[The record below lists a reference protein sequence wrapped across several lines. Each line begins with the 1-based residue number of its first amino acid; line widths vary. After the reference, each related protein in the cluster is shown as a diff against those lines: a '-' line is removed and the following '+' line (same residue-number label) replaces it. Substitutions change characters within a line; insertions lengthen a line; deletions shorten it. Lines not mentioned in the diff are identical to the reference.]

1 MTLHTA
7 IQILLTVLVTGGFV
21 LLSMIYVTI
30 DKKASKL
37 KNWYD
42 VTARLLLLI
51 HAFLLP
57 AAIIN
62 LIWSF

>member
-1 MTLHTA
+1 MITA

-21 LLSMIYVTI
+21 ILSMTYVTI
-30 DKKASKL
+30 DKKSVKL

-42 VTARLLLLI
+42 VTTRLLLLI
-51 HAFLLP
+51 HAFALP

-62 LIWSF
+62 LIWSY